1 MTGTRTLGAFA
12 AALLVVPF
20 ALAAAAATPQATPTP
35 TAKPSPRPSPKASGT
50 PRVFTNEDLEAGRQ
64 KPSAVQDL
72 RATGGEPYVA
82 PEPLPD
88 VVAPS
93 PTETP
98 EPDPRAQRL
107 AELEAEVKSLD
118 ESAKA
123 LLWQYLQSGDTNE
136 ILRLKAEQEAILARL
151 EEAKKQLAELKGEYV
166 PPATPESPA
175 TPPPG

>member
-1 MTGTRTLGAFA
+1 VTGTRALGAFA
-12 AALLVVPF
+12 AALLAVPL

-35 TAKPSPRPSPKASGT
+35 KPSPRPSPKASGT
-50 PRVFTNEDLEAGRQ
+50 PRVFTNEDLEAGRE

-72 RATGGEPYVA
+72 RATGGEPYV
-82 PEPLPD
+82 PTEPLQD

-107 AELEAEVKSLD
+107 AELEAEIKSLD

-151 EEAKKQLAELKGEYV
+151 EEAKKQLAQLKGEYV
-166 PPATPESPA
+166 PAATPESPA